1 VLVLAGQVA
10 LDEPQRRTAGITGA
24 FSLSEYAG
32 SVQRAME
39 DAAGQ
44 LQGLAARTAA
54 RLNVK
59 EDGIA
64 GVAGTVEENGCP
76 LATPEANPR
85 RSAEET

>member
-1 VLVLAGQVA
+1 VPVLVLAGQVA

-32 SVQRAME
+32 SVQRAMA

-64 GVAGTVEENGCP
+64 GLAGTVE
-76 LATPEANPR
+76 
-85 RSAEET
+85 